1 MTNKVSISCDQN
13 VKNYID
19 YIDVNYT
26 QTIDEYNVIVN
37 NIDELN
43 DEELCS
49 HYGIDYDHVNCIK
62 LI

>member
-49 HYGIDYDHVNCIK
+49 HYGIDYDQVNCIE